1 MQGTWISG
9 CASLSGVLRESPRM
23 STSKARTSDD
33 GVHSMSRQTLNRER
47 TGTDNMIPVLATR
60 YAPLQVFL
68 RQYANQ
74 AREFVKSERL
84 VNFQR
89 ARLTRYDGGIFSRGK
104 ADADCGGGFGIR
116 WVGGGRVFCR
126 SRTRRH
132 PGGQRST
139 EAGGSARWPGTDSRE
154 ISARASQP
162 PPRPAPHFFRQPDG
176 GGPPQF

>member
-47 TGTDNMIPVLATR
+47 TGTDNMIPVLARR

-74 AREFVKSERL
+74 AREFVKSER
-84 VNFQR
+84 
-89 ARLTRYDGGIFSRGK
+89 AGK
-104 ADADCGGGFGIR
+104 L
-116 WVGGGRVFCR
+116 
-126 SRTRRH
+126 S
-132 PGGQRST
+132 
-139 EAGGSARWPGTDSRE
+139 AG
-154 ISARASQP
+154 
-162 PPRPAPHFFRQPDG
+162 APHAVRWWNLLEG
-176 GGPPQF
+176 